1 MIRVVVGEDNYL
13 AREGI
18 CRVLEAEGDIKIVAA
33 CGDLATLRD
42 AVGQQQ
48 PDVVLADIQMPPTKT
63 DEGIR
68 FAAELRTTHPGV
80 GVVILSQYAE
90 PLYAIELLEGGSNRR
105 AYLLKER
112 VQHRR
117 EVSRAVRE
125 VAQGRS
131 VIDSRIVDL
140 LATAKQQRQRARFD
154 ELTAPEQEILALV
167 AEGWSNAGI
176 AEQLGSPRGEWSAT
190 STRSSPSSISAVR
203 RTSAGG
209 SKQRCCFSPARSV
222 NTPLSQAC
230 LPPGARVSKRQ

>member
-1 MIRVVVGEDNYL
+1 MTIRVLVGEDNYL

-18 CRVLEAEGDIKIVAA
+18 CRVLEAEEDIEIVAA

-42 AVGQQQ
+42 AVGELQ

-68 FAAELRTTHPGV
+68 LAAELRTTHPRV

-90 PLYAIELLEGGSNRR
+90 PLYATELLGEGSDRR

-117 EVSRAVRE
+117 DVSRAVRE
-125 VAQGRS
+125 VAEGRS

-140 LATAKQQRQRARFD
+140 LVTAKRQRKAAGFD
-154 ELTAPEQEILALV
+154 ELTAREQEIFALV

-176 AEQLGSPRGEWSAT
+176 AEQLGIT
-190 STRSSPSSISAVR
+190 TRAVERHIHSIFSKLDLGDSEHFSR
-203 RTSAGG
+203 RVKAALLFLAGQVG
-209 SKQRCCFSPARSV
+209 
-222 NTPLSQAC
+222 
-230 LPPGARVSKRQ
+230 